1 MGHRRSL
8 LLWVLLGSLVFAGF
22 VHGNEPAKFDL
33 HSAIKYAEENSNQ
46 VKLAKIALEN
56 ARVAYQEAQANLL
69 ERPSVVTRQREEK
82 TWQNAQRDYELVRE
96 NLALQVAQVY
106 YDVLRA
112 QMALDLAKRN
122 HARAKANLESTQAR
136 YELGMVS
143 DVDRL
148 AAESQLASA
157 AVELNQAKASEFSA
171 RMRFN
176 RILGRELE
184 APFDLV
190 DEFAYEAVE
199 IDLEKAL
206 EHALKTR
213 LDFQQAQNTLELRR
227 LEYEVSNNQY
237 TPQLAIERARLAME
251 QAEIQL
257 EEKKLDLIL
266 EVRQNYQNLLEAQ
279 ARIPIQEMNS
289 KRAQQSLAI
298 AEERYRAGVITYLDL
313 IDAQRAA
320 FQAEMALIQAV
331 FDYNILIARFNRVA
345 GYPLV
350 KSQ

>member
-157 AVELNQAKASEFSA
+157 AVN
-171 RMRFN
+171 
-176 RILGRELE
+176 
-184 APFDLV
+184 
-190 DEFAYEAVE
+190 
-199 IDLEKAL
+199 
-206 EHALKTR
+206 
-213 LDFQQAQNTLELRR
+213 
-227 LEYEVSNNQY
+227 
-237 TPQLAIERARLAME
+237 
-251 QAEIQL
+251 
-257 EEKKLDLIL
+257 
-266 EVRQNYQNLLEAQ
+266 
-279 ARIPIQEMNS
+279 
-289 KRAQQSLAI
+289 
-298 AEERYRAGVITYLDL
+298 
-313 IDAQRAA
+313 
-320 FQAEMALIQAV
+320 
-331 FDYNILIARFNRVA
+331 
-345 GYPLV
+345 
-350 KSQ
+350 